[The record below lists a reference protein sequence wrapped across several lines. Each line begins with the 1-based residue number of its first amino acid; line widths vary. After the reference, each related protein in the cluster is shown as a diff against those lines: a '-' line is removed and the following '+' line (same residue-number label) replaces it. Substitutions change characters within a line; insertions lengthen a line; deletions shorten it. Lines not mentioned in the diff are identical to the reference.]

1 MEKDI
6 DIREDFQYTET
17 LWRQFTVPDVRTN
30 AESDCRR
37 GRTDMDFQTIFRS
50 RCLVTDGAM
59 GTYYREKYAEGAGAP
74 ELDNLTDPE
83 KIASIHREYIEAG
96 ADIIRTNSF
105 SSNIHTLCQ
114 DTSGQTREEQ
124 LRTVY
129 ENTAAACRIAQ
140 SAAADKAEEGEGSA
154 VCPDASEKT
163 GDKTGT
169 ETVPG
174 DRRRE
179 IYIAGDIGPVPETGA
194 SDEREKEI
202 IEEYKTIA
210 RAHLD
215 SGIRL
220 IWFET
225 FSDFDRILPVAE
237 WIRSVSDAFIMA
249 SFSVNMFGYTKTG
262 IGMRELLKT
271 ARESSLIDGIGF
283 NCGIG
288 PSHLGRLLKRCDL
301 GNMIVSAVPNAGYA
315 DRIENRMVYRDN
327 SAYFCEAMEE
337 IAGLG
342 VNIIGGC
349 CGTTPS
355 YTRKLAAAAGN
366 RPVAK
371 RPSDR
376 PEERKESEIRY
387 DNNLFIRRLYSG
399 EKVVIAELDPP
410 FDGND
415 KKMTEAAAVLKR
427 AGVEMITFS
436 DSPMGKMRASSVLS
450 AVKIADRIQI
460 DTMPHIACRD
470 RNAIGIGSEILGAY
484 MNGIRNFL
492 FVTGDPVPS
501 GDRGS
506 ITSVYDYHSVTLMNY
521 VKQLNTEHFSDDP
534 IAYGG
539 ALNYGRANIDAEIRR
554 MQKKC
559 EAGASFFLTQPIYS
573 DEDIERIRYIKSR
586 IDTKIICGIMP
597 LVSYRNAL
605 FMKNEIT
612 GIHVPDEIIAQ
623 YDKDMSREEAQAVG
637 VRIAAEIAEKLR
649 GAADGYYFMVPF
661 NRAEMIAEILES
673 PAL

>member
-1 MEKDI
+1 
-6 DIREDFQYTET
+6 
-17 LWRQFTVPDVRTN
+17 
-30 AESDCRR
+30 
-37 GRTDMDFQTIFRS
+37 MDFQTIFRS

-59 GTYYREKYAEGAGAP
+59 GTYYREKYAEGARAP
-74 ELDNLTDPE
+74 ELDNLADPE
-83 KIASIHREYIEAG
+83 RIGAIHREYIRAG

-105 SSNIHTLCQ
+105 ASNIQTLCQ

-129 ENTAAACRIAQ
+129 DNVSAACRIAR
-140 SAAADKAEEGEGSA
+140 SAVDAEKAEKDPA
-154 VCPDASEKT
+154 VRADEKT
-163 GDKTGT
+163 EDTADGS
-169 ETVPG
+169 
-174 DRRRE
+174 RRE
-179 IYIAGDIGPVPETGA
+179 IYIAGDIGPVPETGD
-194 SDEREKEI
+194 SEEREKEI
-202 IEEYKTIA
+202 TEEYKTIA
-210 RAHLD
+210 KAHLD

-225 FSDFDRILPVAE
+225 FSDFERILPVAD

-271 ARESSLIDGIGF
+271 AKESRLIDGIGF

-288 PSHLGRLLKRCDL
+288 PSHLGRLLKRYDM
-301 GNMIVSAVPNAGYA
+301 GDMIVSAVPNAGYA

-342 VNIIGGC
+342 INIIGGC

-355 YTRKLAAAAGN
+355 YTKKLASAAGN
-366 RPVAK
+366 RAIAK

-376 PEERKESEIRY
+376 PEERTESEIRY

-415 KKMTEAAAVLKR
+415 TKMTEAAAVLKR

-521 VKQLNTEHFSDDP
+521 VKQLNMEYFSEDP

-539 ALNYGRANIDAEIRR
+539 ALNYGRTNIDAEIRR

-597 LVSYRNAL
+597 LVSYRNAV

-649 GAADGYYFMVPF
+649 ETADGYYFMVPF
-661 NRAEMIAEILES
+661 NRAGMIAEILEKMKS
-673 PAL
+673 YVGE